1 MKQKKKALGLGMYQW
16 PTQTWCGLMRV
27 YKGVESSTK
36 TKVETPICRIINCDK
51 NKQKK
56 NRTLRKEITG
66 SIVYS

>member
-1 MKQKKKALGLGMYQW
+1 
-16 PTQTWCGLMRV
+16 MRV

-56 NRTLRKEITG
+56 KQDPKKRNNRKH
-66 SIVYS
+66 SIFIEVSDGKNLT